1 MGGKEMRNCKEL
13 KHEKNGNVTEKIGKN
28 KGKTKKVSKDESLLS
43 FDLFLEGKEHSAYKF
58 MGAHFITENRKRGV
72 RFTTWAP
79 RASKIY
85 VIGDFNN
92 WELKEEY
99 SMEKINERGIWS
111 LFLPKLEEGIKY
123 KFAVVNECGNNTV
136 YKADPYAFKS
146 ELRPNTASVLTK
158 IKSFRWGDKRW
169 LNKREKEGL
178 DNKPMNIY
186 ELHLGSWK
194 RKDGEFMTYEE
205 ISEILVEY
213 IKEMGYTHVE
223 FMPINEH
230 PLDASWGY
238 QGVGYYSVTS
248 RYGDLNGLKNLINK
262 LHKNNIGVLLDWVP
276 SHFCK
281 DEHGLFM
288 FDGSPTYEYEAWWKA
303 NNEGWGTCNFD
314 LGRPEVKSFLFSN
327 AMYWINEFHVD
338 GLRVDAVSNMLYLD
352 YGREYGE
359 WEPNIYGGNGNLE
372 AISFLKEL
380 NTIIKKEGKGAI
392 TVAEESTSW
401 EGITK
406 PVEEDGL
413 GFDYKWNMGWMND
426 TLSYIE
432 LDPIYRKYHH
442 NKMNFSMMYNY
453 SEKFILPISHD
464 EVVHG
469 KKSLINK
476 MWGDDWKKYAGLRL
490 YASFMMGHP
499 GKKLMFMGCEF
510 GQFVEWREWEEL
522 QWNVIEEFD
531 IHRIRLYASFMMGHP
546 GKKLMFMGCEFGQF
560 VEWREWEEL
569 QWNVIEEFDIHRKTK
584 EYFKALNKF
593 YLENSSLWSLDY
605 EEEGFKWIDADNLEE
620 SVLSFIRIGKKK
632 KEKLIFIC
640 NFTPEVYYDFKVGVP
655 ELGEYVEVFNSDS
668 LEFGGAGNIMGD
680 SILKATEESFKDFDY
695 SISVKVPPLG
705 TLVLKVK

>member
-1 MGGKEMRNCKEL
+1 MRNCKEL

-28 KGKTKKVSKDESLLS
+28 KGKSKKVFKDESLLS

-99 SMEKINERGIWS
+99 SMKKINERGIWS

-205 ISEILVEY
+205 ISEVLVEY
-213 IKEMGYTHVE
+213 VKEMGYTHVE

-230 PLDASWGY
+230 PLDAYWGY

-248 RYGDLNGLKNLINK
+248 RYGDLNGLKALINK

-288 FDGSPTYEYEAWWKA
+288 FDGSPTYEYGAWWKA

-327 AMYWINEFHVD
+327 AMYWINEFHID

-372 AISFLKEL
+372 AIAFLKEL

-531 IHRIRLYASFMMGHP
+531 IH
-546 GKKLMFMGCEFGQF
+546 KKTQ
-560 VEWREWEEL
+560 
-569 QWNVIEEFDIHRKTK
+569 
-584 EYFKALNKF
+584 EYFKALNHF

-605 EEEGFKWIDADNLEE
+605 EEEGFKWIDADNSEE
-620 SVLSFIRIGKKK
+620 SVLSFIRIGKNK

>member
-1 MGGKEMRNCKEL
+1 MRNCKEL

-28 KGKTKKVSKDESLLS
+28 KGKSKKVSKDESLLS

-99 SMEKINERGIWS
+99 SMKKINERGIWS

-136 YKADPYAFKS
+136 DKADPYAFKS
-146 ELRPNTASVLTK
+146 ELRPNTDSVLTK

-248 RYGDLNGLKNLINK
+248 RYGDLNGLKALINK

-327 AMYWINEFHVD
+327 AMYWINEFHID

-372 AISFLKEL
+372 AIAFLKEL

-531 IHRIRLYASFMMGHP
+531 IHR
-546 GKKLMFMGCEFGQF
+546 
-560 VEWREWEEL
+560 
-569 QWNVIEEFDIHRKTK
+569 KTK
-584 EYFKALNKF
+584 EYFKALNHF

-605 EEEGFKWIDADNLEE
+605 EEEGFKWIDADNSEE
-620 SVLSFIRIGKKK
+620 SVLSFIRIGKNK

-705 TLVLKVK
+705 TLILKVK

>member
-1 MGGKEMRNCKEL
+1 MRNYKEL
-13 KHEKNGNVTEKIGKN
+13 KHEKNGNVTEKIGEN
-28 KGKTKKVSKDESLLS
+28 KGKSKKVSKDENLLN
-43 FDLFLEGKEHSAYKF
+43 FDLFLDGKEHLAYKF
-58 MGAHFITENRKRGV
+58 MGAHFVTENRKKGI

-79 RASKIY
+79 RSSKIY

-111 LFLPKLEEGIKY
+111 LFVPKLEEGIKY

-186 ELHLGSWK
+186 EIHLGSWK
-194 RKDGEFMTYEE
+194 RKNGEFMTYEE
-205 ISEILVEY
+205 ISEILPEY

-248 RYGDLNGLKNLINK
+248 RYGDLNGLKTLINK
-262 LHKNNIGVLLDWVP
+262 LHKNSIGVLLDWVP

-327 AMYWINEFHVD
+327 AMYWINEFHID

-359 WEPNIYGGNGNLE
+359 WETNIYGGNGNLE
-372 AISFLKEL
+372 AIAFLKEL

-510 GQFVEWREWEEL
+510 GQFIEWREWEEL
-522 QWNVIEEFD
+522 QWNVIE
-531 IHRIRLYASFMMGHP
+531 
-546 GKKLMFMGCEFGQF
+546 K
-560 VEWREWEEL
+560 
-569 QWNVIEEFDIHRKTK
+569 FDIHRKTQ
-584 EYFKALNKF
+584 EYFRVLNHF
-593 YLENSSLWSLDY
+593 YLENNSLWSLDY
-605 EEEGFKWIDADNLEE
+605 EEEGFRWIDADNSEQ
-620 SVLSFIRIGKKK
+620 SVLSFIRIGKNK

-680 SILKATEESFKDFDY
+680 NILEATEESFKDFDY
-695 SISVKVPPLG
+695 SINVKVPPLG
-705 TLVLKVK
+705 TLVLKLK

>member
-1 MGGKEMRNCKEL
+1 MRNYKEL
-13 KHEKNGNVTEKIGKN
+13 KHEKNGNVTEKIGEN
-28 KGKTKKVSKDESLLS
+28 KGKSKKMSKDESLLS

-72 RFTTWAP
+72 RFTTWSP

-85 VIGDFNN
+85 IIGDFNN

-99 SMEKINERGIWS
+99 SMKKINERGIWS
-111 LFLPKLEEGIKY
+111 LFIPKLEEGIKY
-123 KFAVVNECGNNTV
+123 KFAVENECGNNTV
-136 YKADPYAFKS
+136 YKSDPYSFKS

-205 ISEILVEY
+205 ISEVLVEY

-223 FMPINEH
+223 FMPVNEH

-248 RYGDLNGLKNLINK
+248 RYGDLNGLKTLINK

-288 FDGSPTYEYEAWWKA
+288 FDGSPTYEYEVWWKA

-338 GLRVDAVSNMLYLD
+338 GLRVDTVSNMLYLD

-359 WEPNIYGGNGNLE
+359 WEPNIYGENGNLE
-372 AISFLKEL
+372 AIAFLKEL

-406 PVEEDGL
+406 SVEEGGL

-522 QWNVIEEFD
+522 QW
-531 IHRIRLYASFMMGHP
+531 S
-546 GKKLMFMGCEFGQF
+546 
-560 VEWREWEEL
+560 
-569 QWNVIEEFDIHRKTK
+569 VIEEFDIHRKTK

-605 EEEGFKWIDADNLEE
+605 EEEGFKWMDADNSEE
-620 SVLSFIRIGKKK
+620 SVLSFIRIGKNK

-668 LEFGGAGNIMGD
+668 LEFGGVGNIMGD

>member
-28 KGKTKKVSKDESLLS
+28 KGKSKKVSKDESLLS

-79 RASKIY
+79 RSSKIY

-248 RYGDLNGLKNLINK
+248 RYGDLNGLKALINK

-327 AMYWINEFHVD
+327 AMYWINEFHID

-372 AISFLKEL
+372 AIAFLKEL

-406 PVEEDGL
+406 PVEEGGL

-531 IHRIRLYASFMMGHP
+531 IHR
-546 GKKLMFMGCEFGQF
+546 
-560 VEWREWEEL
+560 
-569 QWNVIEEFDIHRKTK
+569 KTK
-584 EYFKALNKF
+584 EYFKALNHF

-605 EEEGFKWIDADNLEE
+605 EEEGFKWIDADNSEE
-620 SVLSFIRIGKKK
+620 SVLSFIRIGKNK

-655 ELGEYVEVFNSDS
+655 GLGEYVEVFNSDS

>member
-28 KGKTKKVSKDESLLS
+28 KGKSKKVSKDESLLS

-58 MGAHFITENRKRGV
+58 MGANFITENRKRGV

-99 SMEKINERGIWS
+99 SVKKINERGIWS

-123 KFAVVNECGNNTV
+123 KFAVVNEWGNNTV

-205 ISEILVEY
+205 ISEVLVEY

-248 RYGDLNGLKNLINK
+248 RYGDLNGLKTLINK

-372 AISFLKEL
+372 AIAFLKEL

-476 MWGDDWKKYAGLRL
+476 MWGDDWKKYAGLR
-490 YASFMMGHP
+490 
-499 GKKLMFMGCEF
+499 
-510 GQFVEWREWEEL
+510 V
-522 QWNVIEEFD
+522 
-531 IHRIRLYASFMMGHP
+531 YASFMMGHP

-605 EEEGFKWIDADNLEE
+605 EEEGFKWIDADNSEE
-620 SVLSFIRIGKKK
+620 SVLSFIRIGKNK

-655 ELGEYVEVFNSDS
+655 ELGEYVEDFNSDA

>member
-13 KHEKNGNVTEKIGKN
+13 KHEKNGNVTEKVGKN
-28 KGKTKKVSKDESLLS
+28 KGKSKKVSKDESLLS

-58 MGAHFITENRKRGV
+58 MGAHFVTENRKRGV

-99 SMEKINERGIWS
+99 SMEKINERGILS
-111 LFLPKLEEGIKY
+111 LFVPKLEEGIKY

-205 ISEILVEY
+205 ISEVLVEY

-238 QGVGYYSVTS
+238 QGVVYYSVTS
-248 RYGDLNGLKNLINK
+248 RYGDLNGLKTLINK

-327 AMYWINEFHVD
+327 AMYWINEFHID

-372 AISFLKEL
+372 AIAFLKEL

-531 IHRIRLYASFMMGHP
+531 IHR
-546 GKKLMFMGCEFGQF
+546 
-560 VEWREWEEL
+560 
-569 QWNVIEEFDIHRKTK
+569 KTK
-584 EYFKALNKF
+584 EYFKALNHF
-593 YLENSSLWSLDY
+593 YLENNSLWSLDY
-605 EEEGFKWIDADNLEE
+605 EEEGFRWIDADNSEE
-620 SVLSFIRIGKKK
+620 SVLSFIRIGKNK

>member
-1 MGGKEMRNCKEL
+1 MRNCKEL

-28 KGKTKKVSKDESLLS
+28 KGKSKKVSKDENLLN
-43 FDLFLEGKEHSAYKF
+43 FDLFLDGKEHLAYKF
-58 MGAHFITENRKRGV
+58 MGAHFVTENRKKGI

-111 LFLPKLEEGIKY
+111 LFVPKLEEGIKY

-186 ELHLGSWK
+186 EIHLGSWK
-194 RKDGEFMTYEE
+194 RKNGEFMTYEE
-205 ISEILVEY
+205 ISEILPEY

-248 RYGDLNGLKNLINK
+248 RYGDLNGLKTLINK

-327 AMYWINEFHVD
+327 AMYWINEFHID

-372 AISFLKEL
+372 AIAFLKEL

-476 MWGDDWKKYAGLRL
+476 IWGDDWKKYAGLRL

-531 IHRIRLYASFMMGHP
+531 IHR
-546 GKKLMFMGCEFGQF
+546 
-560 VEWREWEEL
+560 
-569 QWNVIEEFDIHRKTK
+569 KTQ
-584 EYFKALNKF
+584 EYFRVLNHF
-593 YLENSSLWSLDY
+593 YLENNSLWSLDY
-605 EEEGFKWIDADNLEE
+605 EEEGFRWIDADNSEQ
-620 SVLSFIRIGKKK
+620 SVLSFIRIGKNK

-655 ELGEYVEVFNSDS
+655 ELGKYIEVFNSDS
-668 LEFGGAGNIMGD
+668 LEFGGAGNIIRDG
-680 SILKATEESFKDFDY
+680 ILKATEESFKDFDY

-705 TLVLKVK
+705 TLVLKLK

>member
-1 MGGKEMRNCKEL
+1 MRNCKKL
-13 KHEKNGNVTEKIGKN
+13 KHEKNGNVTEKMGKN
-28 KGKTKKVSKDESLLS
+28 KGKSKRVSKDESLLS

-58 MGAHFITENRKRGV
+58 MGAHFVTENRKRGV

-79 RASKIY
+79 SSSKIY

-111 LFLPKLEEGIKY
+111 LFLPKLEEGINY

-194 RKDGEFMTYEE
+194 RKNGEFMTYEE
-205 ISEILVEY
+205 ISHIFPEY
-213 IKEMGYTHVE
+213 IKDMGYTHVE

-238 QGVGYYSVTS
+238 QGVGYYAVTS
-248 RYGDLNGLKNLINK
+248 RYGDLNGLKILINK

-288 FDGSPTYEYEAWWKA
+288 FDGSPTYEYGAWWKA

-327 AMYWINEFHVD
+327 AMYWINEFHID

-372 AISFLKEL
+372 AIAFLKEL
-380 NTIIKKEGKGAI
+380 NTIIKNEGKGAI

-406 PVEEDGL
+406 PVKEGGL

-531 IHRIRLYASFMMGHP
+531 IHR
-546 GKKLMFMGCEFGQF
+546 
-560 VEWREWEEL
+560 
-569 QWNVIEEFDIHRKTK
+569 KTK
-584 EYFKALNKF
+584 EYFKALNHF
-593 YLENSSLWSLDY
+593 YLDNSSLWSLDY
-605 EEEGFKWIDADNLEE
+605 EEKGFKWIDADNSEQG
-620 SVLSFIRIGKKK
+620 VFSFMRIGKNK

-655 ELGEYVEVFNSDS
+655 KLGEYVEVFNSDA

-680 SILKATEESFKDFDY
+680 SILKAKEESFKDFDY

>member
-1 MGGKEMRNCKEL
+1 MRNYKEL
-13 KHEKNGNVTEKIGKN
+13 KHEKNGNVTEKIGEN
-28 KGKTKKVSKDESLLS
+28 KGKSKKMSKDESLLS

-72 RFTTWAP
+72 RFTTWSP

-85 VIGDFNN
+85 IIGDFNN

-99 SMEKINERGIWS
+99 SMKKINERGIWS
-111 LFLPKLEEGIKY
+111 LFIPKLEEGIKY
-123 KFAVVNECGNNTV
+123 KFAVENECGNNTV
-136 YKADPYAFKS
+136 YKSDPYAFKS

-205 ISEILVEY
+205 ISEVLVEY
-213 IKEMGYTHVE
+213 VKEMGYTHVE
-223 FMPINEH
+223 FMPVNEH

-248 RYGDLNGLKNLINK
+248 RYGDLNGLKTLINK

-359 WEPNIYGGNGNLE
+359 WEPNIYGENGNLE
-372 AISFLKEL
+372 AIAFLKEL

-406 PVEEDGL
+406 SVEEGGL

-522 QWNVIEEFD
+522 QW
-531 IHRIRLYASFMMGHP
+531 S
-546 GKKLMFMGCEFGQF
+546 
-560 VEWREWEEL
+560 
-569 QWNVIEEFDIHRKTK
+569 VIEEFDIHRKTK

-605 EEEGFKWIDADNLEE
+605 EEEGFKWMDADNSEE
-620 SVLSFIRIGKKK
+620 SVLSFIRIGKNK

-668 LEFGGAGNIMGD
+668 LEFGGVGNIMGD

>member
-13 KHEKNGNVTEKIGKN
+13 KHEKNGNVTEKVGKN
-28 KGKTKKVSKDESLLS
+28 KGKSKKVSKDESLLS

-99 SMEKINERGIWS
+99 SMKKINERGIWS

-205 ISEILVEY
+205 ISEVLVEY

-248 RYGDLNGLKNLINK
+248 RYGDLNGLKALINK

-327 AMYWINEFHVD
+327 AMYWINEFHID

-372 AISFLKEL
+372 AIAFLKEL

-531 IHRIRLYASFMMGHP
+531 IHR
-546 GKKLMFMGCEFGQF
+546 
-560 VEWREWEEL
+560 
-569 QWNVIEEFDIHRKTK
+569 KTK
-584 EYFKALNKF
+584 EYFKALNHF
-593 YLENSSLWSLDY
+593 YLENSYLWSLDY
-605 EEEGFKWIDADNLEE
+605 EEEGFKWIDADNSEE
-620 SVLSFIRIGKKK
+620 SVLSFIRIGKNK

-655 ELGEYVEVFNSDS
+655 GLGEYVEVFNSDS

>member
-13 KHEKNGNVTEKIGKN
+13 KHEKNGNVTEKVGKN
-28 KGKTKKVSKDESLLS
+28 KGKSKKVSKDESLLS

-99 SMEKINERGIWS
+99 SMKKINERGIWS

-205 ISEILVEY
+205 ISEVLVEY

-248 RYGDLNGLKNLINK
+248 RYGDLNGLKALINK

-372 AISFLKEL
+372 AIAFLKEL

-531 IHRIRLYASFMMGHP
+531 IHR
-546 GKKLMFMGCEFGQF
+546 
-560 VEWREWEEL
+560 
-569 QWNVIEEFDIHRKTK
+569 KTK

-605 EEEGFKWIDADNLEE
+605 EEEGFKWIDADNSEE
-620 SVLSFIRIGKKK
+620 SVLSFIRIGKNK

-655 ELGEYVEVFNSDS
+655 ELGEYVEAFNSDA

>member
-1 MGGKEMRNCKEL
+1 MRNCKEL

-28 KGKTKKVSKDESLLS
+28 KGKSKKVSKDENLLN
-43 FDLFLEGKEHSAYKF
+43 FDLFLDGKEHLAYKF
-58 MGAHFITENRKRGV
+58 MGAHFVTENRKKGI

-92 WELKEEY
+92 WELKEEA

-111 LFLPKLEEGIKY
+111 LFIPKLEEGIKY

-169 LNKREKEGL
+169 LNKREKDGL

-205 ISEILVEY
+205 ISEILPEY

-248 RYGDLNGLKNLINK
+248 RYGDLNGLKTLINK

-327 AMYWINEFHVD
+327 AMYWINEFHID

-372 AISFLKEL
+372 AIAFLKEL

-531 IHRIRLYASFMMGHP
+531 IHR
-546 GKKLMFMGCEFGQF
+546 
-560 VEWREWEEL
+560 
-569 QWNVIEEFDIHRKTK
+569 KTQ
-584 EYFKALNKF
+584 EYFRVLNHF
-593 YLENSSLWSLDY
+593 YLENNSLWSLDY
-605 EEEGFKWIDADNLEE
+605 EEGFRWIDADNSEQ
-620 SVLSFIRIGKKK
+620 SVLSFIRIGKNK

-655 ELGEYVEVFNSDS
+655 EIGEYVEVFNSDS

-680 SILKATEESFKDFDY
+680 NILEATEESFKDFDY
-695 SISVKVPPLG
+695 SINVKVPPLG
-705 TLVLKVK
+705 TLVLKLK

>member
-1 MGGKEMRNCKEL
+1 MRNCKEL

-28 KGKTKKVSKDESLLS
+28 KGKSKKVSKDESLLS

-99 SMEKINERGIWS
+99 SMKKINERGRGIWS

-205 ISEILVEY
+205 ISEVLVEY

-248 RYGDLNGLKNLINK
+248 RYGDLNGLKALINK

-327 AMYWINEFHVD
+327 AMYWINEFHID

-372 AISFLKEL
+372 AIAFLKEL

-531 IHRIRLYASFMMGHP
+531 IHR
-546 GKKLMFMGCEFGQF
+546 
-560 VEWREWEEL
+560 
-569 QWNVIEEFDIHRKTK
+569 KTK
-584 EYFKALNKF
+584 EYFKALNHF

-605 EEEGFKWIDADNLEE
+605 EEEGFKWIDADNSEE
-620 SVLSFIRIGKKK
+620 SVLSFIRIGKNK

>member
-1 MGGKEMRNCKEL
+1 MRNCKEL

-28 KGKTKKVSKDESLLS
+28 KGKSKKVSKDESLLS

-99 SMEKINERGIWS
+99 SMKKINERGIWS

-205 ISEILVEY
+205 ISEVLVEY
-213 IKEMGYTHVE
+213 VKEMGYTHVE

-248 RYGDLNGLKNLINK
+248 RYGDLNGLKTLINK

-288 FDGSPTYEYEAWWKA
+288 FDGSPTYEYGAWWKA

-327 AMYWINEFHVD
+327 AMYWINEFHID

-372 AISFLKEL
+372 AIAFLKEL

-531 IHRIRLYASFMMGHP
+531 IHR
-546 GKKLMFMGCEFGQF
+546 
-560 VEWREWEEL
+560 
-569 QWNVIEEFDIHRKTK
+569 KTK
-584 EYFKALNKF
+584 EYFKALNHF

-605 EEEGFKWIDADNLEE
+605 EEEGFKWIDADNSEE
-620 SVLSFIRIGKKK
+620 SVLSFIRIGKNK

>member
-1 MGGKEMRNCKEL
+1 MRNCKEL

-28 KGKTKKVSKDESLLS
+28 KGKSKKVSKDESLLS

-58 MGAHFITENRKRGV
+58 MGAHFVTENRKRGV

-79 RASKIY
+79 RSSKIY

-205 ISEILVEY
+205 ISEVLVEY
-213 IKEMGYTHVE
+213 VKEMGYTHVE

-248 RYGDLNGLKNLINK
+248 RYGDLNGLKALINK

-327 AMYWINEFHVD
+327 AMYWINEFHID

-372 AISFLKEL
+372 AIAFLKEL

-531 IHRIRLYASFMMGHP
+531 IHR
-546 GKKLMFMGCEFGQF
+546 
-560 VEWREWEEL
+560 
-569 QWNVIEEFDIHRKTK
+569 KTK

-605 EEEGFKWIDADNLEE
+605 EEEGFKWIDADNSEE
-620 SVLSFIRIGKKK
+620 SVLSFIRIGKNK

>member
-1 MGGKEMRNCKEL
+1 MRNCKEL

-28 KGKTKKVSKDESLLS
+28 KGKSKKVFKDESLLS

-111 LFLPKLEEGIKY
+111 IFVPKLEEGIKY
-123 KFAVVNECGNNTV
+123 KFAVANECGNNTV

-205 ISEILVEY
+205 ISEVLVEY

-248 RYGDLNGLKNLINK
+248 RYGDLNGLKTLINK

-372 AISFLKEL
+372 AIAFLKEL

-531 IHRIRLYASFMMGHP
+531 IHR
-546 GKKLMFMGCEFGQF
+546 
-560 VEWREWEEL
+560 
-569 QWNVIEEFDIHRKTK
+569 KTK

-605 EEEGFKWIDADNLEE
+605 EEEGFKWIDADNSEE
-620 SVLSFIRIGKKK
+620 SVLSFIRIGKNK

-655 ELGEYVEVFNSDS
+655 ELGEYVEAFNSDA

>member
-1 MGGKEMRNCKEL
+1 MRKM
-13 KHEKNGNVTEKIGKN
+13 VTLPKKIGKN
-28 KGKTKKVSKDESLLS
+28 KGKSKKVSKDESLLS

-58 MGAHFITENRKRGV
+58 MGAHFVTENRKRGV

-79 RASKIY
+79 RSSKIY

-99 SMEKINERGIWS
+99 SMKKINERGIWS

-205 ISEILVEY
+205 ISEVLVEY

-248 RYGDLNGLKNLINK
+248 RYGDLNGLKTLINK

-372 AISFLKEL
+372 AIAFLKEL

-531 IHRIRLYASFMMGHP
+531 IHR
-546 GKKLMFMGCEFGQF
+546 
-560 VEWREWEEL
+560 
-569 QWNVIEEFDIHRKTK
+569 KTK
-584 EYFKALNKF
+584 EYFKALNHF

-605 EEEGFKWIDADNLEE
+605 EEEGFKWIDADNSEE
-620 SVLSFIRIGKKK
+620 SVLSFIRIGKNK

-655 ELGEYVEVFNSDS
+655 GLGEYVEVFNSDS

>member
-13 KHEKNGNVTEKIGKN
+13 KHEKNGNVTEKVGKN
-28 KGKTKKVSKDESLLS
+28 KGKSKKVYKDESLLS

-99 SMEKINERGIWS
+99 SMKKINERGIWS

-205 ISEILVEY
+205 ISEVLVEY

-248 RYGDLNGLKNLINK
+248 RYGDLNGLKALINK

-327 AMYWINEFHVD
+327 AMYWINEFHID

-372 AISFLKEL
+372 AIAFLKEL

-531 IHRIRLYASFMMGHP
+531 IHR
-546 GKKLMFMGCEFGQF
+546 
-560 VEWREWEEL
+560 
-569 QWNVIEEFDIHRKTK
+569 KTK
-584 EYFKALNKF
+584 EYFKALNHF

-605 EEEGFKWIDADNLEE
+605 EEEGFKWIDADNSEE
-620 SVLSFIRIGKKK
+620 SVLSFIRIGKNK

-655 ELGEYVEVFNSDS
+655 GLGEYVEVFNSDS

>member
-1 MGGKEMRNCKEL
+1 MRNCKKL

-28 KGKTKKVSKDESLLS
+28 KGKSKKVSKDESLLS

-111 LFLPKLEEGIKY
+111 IFVPKLEEGIKY
-123 KFAVVNECGNNTV
+123 KFAVANECGNNTV

-205 ISEILVEY
+205 ISEVLVEY

-248 RYGDLNGLKNLINK
+248 RYGDLNGLKALINK

-372 AISFLKEL
+372 AIAFLKEL

-531 IHRIRLYASFMMGHP
+531 IH
-546 GKKLMFMGCEFGQF
+546 KKTQ
-560 VEWREWEEL
+560 
-569 QWNVIEEFDIHRKTK
+569 
-584 EYFKALNKF
+584 EYFKALNHF

-605 EEEGFKWIDADNLEE
+605 EEEGFKWIDADNSEE
-620 SVLSFIRIGKKK
+620 SVLSFIRIGKNK

>member
-28 KGKTKKVSKDESLLS
+28 KGKSKKVSKDESLLS

-58 MGAHFITENRKRGV
+58 MGAHFVTENRKRGV

-79 RASKIY
+79 RSSKIY

-205 ISEILVEY
+205 ISELLVEY

-248 RYGDLNGLKNLINK
+248 RYGDLNGLKALINK

-327 AMYWINEFHVD
+327 AMYWINEFHID

-372 AISFLKEL
+372 AIAFLKEL

-531 IHRIRLYASFMMGHP
+531 IHR
-546 GKKLMFMGCEFGQF
+546 
-560 VEWREWEEL
+560 
-569 QWNVIEEFDIHRKTK
+569 KTK
-584 EYFKALNKF
+584 EYFKALNHF

-605 EEEGFKWIDADNLEE
+605 EEEGFKWIDADNSEE
-620 SVLSFIRIGKKK
+620 SVLSFIRIGKNK

-680 SILKATEESFKDFDY
+680 SILKAKEKSFKDFDY

>member
-1 MGGKEMRNCKEL
+1 MRNCKEL
-13 KHEKNGNVTEKIGKN
+13 KHEKNGNVTEKIGEN
-28 KGKTKKVSKDESLLS
+28 KGKSKKVSKDENLLN
-43 FDLFLEGKEHSAYKF
+43 FDLFLDGKEHLAYKF
-58 MGAHFITENRKRGV
+58 MGAHFVTENRKKGI

-79 RASKIY
+79 RSSKIY

-111 LFLPKLEEGIKY
+111 LFVPKLEDGIKY

-186 ELHLGSWK
+186 EIHLGSWK
-194 RKDGEFMTYEE
+194 RKNGEFMTYEE
-205 ISEILVEY
+205 ISEILPEY

-248 RYGDLNGLKNLINK
+248 RYGDLNGLKTLINK

-327 AMYWINEFHVD
+327 AMYWINEFHID

-359 WEPNIYGGNGNLE
+359 WETNIYGGNGNLE
-372 AISFLKEL
+372 AIAFLKEL

-531 IHRIRLYASFMMGHP
+531 IHR
-546 GKKLMFMGCEFGQF
+546 
-560 VEWREWEEL
+560 
-569 QWNVIEEFDIHRKTK
+569 KTQ
-584 EYFKALNKF
+584 EYFRVLNHF
-593 YLENSSLWSLDY
+593 YLENNSLWSLDY
-605 EEEGFKWIDADNLEE
+605 EEEGFRWIDADNSEQ
-620 SVLSFIRIGKKK
+620 SVLSFIRIGKNK

-680 SILKATEESFKDFDY
+680 NILEATEESFKDFDY
-695 SISVKVPPLG
+695 SINVKVPPLG
-705 TLVLKVK
+705 TLVLKLK

>member
-1 MGGKEMRNCKEL
+1 MRNCKEL
-13 KHEKNGNVTEKIGKN
+13 KHEKNGNVTEKMGKN
-28 KGKTKKVSKDESLLS
+28 KGKSKKVSKDESLLS

-58 MGAHFITENRKRGV
+58 MGAHFVTENRKRGV

-205 ISEILVEY
+205 ISELLVEY

-230 PLDASWGY
+230 PLDDSWGY

-248 RYGDLNGLKNLINK
+248 RYGDLNGLKALINK

-327 AMYWINEFHVD
+327 AMYWINEFHID

-372 AISFLKEL
+372 AIAFLKEL

-531 IHRIRLYASFMMGHP
+531 IHR
-546 GKKLMFMGCEFGQF
+546 
-560 VEWREWEEL
+560 
-569 QWNVIEEFDIHRKTK
+569 KTK
-584 EYFKALNKF
+584 EYFKALNHF

-605 EEEGFKWIDADNLEE
+605 EEEGFKWIDADNSEE
-620 SVLSFIRIGKKK
+620 SVLSFIRIGKNK

-655 ELGEYVEVFNSDS
+655 GLGEYVEVFNSDS

>member
-1 MGGKEMRNCKEL
+1 MRNCKEL
-13 KHEKNGNVTEKIGKN
+13 KHEKNGNVTEKIGEN
-28 KGKTKKVSKDESLLS
+28 KGKSKKVSKDENLLN
-43 FDLFLEGKEHSAYKF
+43 FDLFLDGKEHLAYKF
-58 MGAHFITENRKRGV
+58 MGAHFVTENRKKGI

-79 RASKIY
+79 RSSKIY

-111 LFLPKLEEGIKY
+111 LFVPKLEEGIKY

-186 ELHLGSWK
+186 EIHLGSWK
-194 RKDGEFMTYEE
+194 RKNGEFMTYEE
-205 ISEILVEY
+205 ISEVLVEY
-213 IKEMGYTHVE
+213 VKEMGYTHVE

-248 RYGDLNGLKNLINK
+248 RYGDLNGLKALINK

-372 AISFLKEL
+372 AIAFLKEL

-406 PVEEDGL
+406 PVEEGGL

-531 IHRIRLYASFMMGHP
+531 IHR
-546 GKKLMFMGCEFGQF
+546 
-560 VEWREWEEL
+560 
-569 QWNVIEEFDIHRKTK
+569 KTK
-584 EYFKALNKF
+584 AYFKALNHF

-605 EEEGFKWIDADNLEE
+605 EEEGFRWIDADNSEE
-620 SVLSFIRIGKKK
+620 SVLSFIRIGKNK

>member
-1 MGGKEMRNCKEL
+1 MRNCKKL

-28 KGKTKKVSKDESLLS
+28 KGKSKKVFKDESLLS

-111 LFLPKLEEGIKY
+111 IFVPKLEEGIKY
-123 KFAVVNECGNNTV
+123 KFAVANECGNNTV

-205 ISEILVEY
+205 ISEVLVEY

-248 RYGDLNGLKNLINK
+248 RYGDLNGLKTLINK

-372 AISFLKEL
+372 AIAFLKEL

-531 IHRIRLYASFMMGHP
+531 IHR
-546 GKKLMFMGCEFGQF
+546 
-560 VEWREWEEL
+560 
-569 QWNVIEEFDIHRKTK
+569 KTK
-584 EYFKALNKF
+584 EYFKALNHF

-605 EEEGFKWIDADNLEE
+605 EEEGFKWIDADNSEE
-620 SVLSFIRIGKKK
+620 SVLSFIRIGKNK

>member
-1 MGGKEMRNCKEL
+1 
-13 KHEKNGNVTEKIGKN
+13 
-28 KGKTKKVSKDESLLS
+28 
-43 FDLFLEGKEHSAYKF
+43 
-58 MGAHFITENRKRGV
+58 
-72 RFTTWAP
+72 
-79 RASKIY
+79 
-85 VIGDFNN
+85 
-92 WELKEEY
+92 
-99 SMEKINERGIWS
+99 
-111 LFLPKLEEGIKY
+111 
-123 KFAVVNECGNNTV
+123 
-136 YKADPYAFKS
+136 
-146 ELRPNTASVLTK
+146 
-158 IKSFRWGDKRW
+158 
-169 LNKREKEGL
+169 
-178 DNKPMNIY
+178 
-186 ELHLGSWK
+186 
-194 RKDGEFMTYEE
+194 
-205 ISEILVEY
+205 
-213 IKEMGYTHVE
+213 
-223 FMPINEH
+223 
-230 PLDASWGY
+230 
-238 QGVGYYSVTS
+238 
-248 RYGDLNGLKNLINK
+248 
-262 LHKNNIGVLLDWVP
+262 
-276 SHFCK
+276 
-281 DEHGLFM
+281 M
-288 FDGSPTYEYEAWWKA
+288 FDGTPTYEYEEKWKA
-303 NNEGWGTCNFD
+303 DNKGWGTFNFD
-314 LGRPEVKSFLFSN
+314 LGKPEVKSFLISN
-327 AMYWINEFHVD
+327 AFYFINEFHID

-372 AISFLKEL
+372 AIAFLKEL

-522 QWNVIEEFD
+522 QW
-531 IHRIRLYASFMMGHP
+531 S
-546 GKKLMFMGCEFGQF
+546 
-560 VEWREWEEL
+560 
-569 QWNVIEEFDIHRKTK
+569 VIEEFDIHRKTK

-605 EEEGFKWIDADNLEE
+605 EEEGFKWMDADNSEE
-620 SVLSFIRIGKKK
+620 SVLSFIRIGKNK

-655 ELGEYVEVFNSDS
+655 GLGEYVEVFNSDS

>member
-1 MGGKEMRNCKEL
+1 MRNCKEL
-13 KHEKNGNVTEKIGKN
+13 KHEKNGNVTEKIGEN
-28 KGKTKKVSKDESLLS
+28 KGKSKKVSKDENLLN
-43 FDLFLEGKEHSAYKF
+43 FDLFLDGKEHLAYKF
-58 MGAHFITENRKRGV
+58 MGAHFVTENRKKGI

-79 RASKIY
+79 RSSKIY

-111 LFLPKLEEGIKY
+111 LFVPKLEEGIKY

-186 ELHLGSWK
+186 EIHLGSWK
-194 RKDGEFMTYEE
+194 RKNGEFMTYEE
-205 ISEILVEY
+205 ISEILPEY

-248 RYGDLNGLKNLINK
+248 RYGDLNGLKTLINK

-327 AMYWINEFHVD
+327 AMYWINEFHID

-372 AISFLKEL
+372 AIAFLKEL

-406 PVEEDGL
+406 PVEDDGL

-531 IHRIRLYASFMMGHP
+531 IHR
-546 GKKLMFMGCEFGQF
+546 
-560 VEWREWEEL
+560 
-569 QWNVIEEFDIHRKTK
+569 KTQ
-584 EYFKALNKF
+584 EYFRVLNHF
-593 YLENSSLWSLDY
+593 YLENNSLWSLDY
-605 EEEGFKWIDADNLEE
+605 EEEGFRWIDADNSEQ
-620 SVLSFIRIGKKK
+620 SVLSFIRIGKNK

-640 NFTPEVYYDFKVGVP
+640 NFTPEVYYDFKVAVP
-655 ELGEYVEVFNSDS
+655 ELGEYIEVFNSDS
-668 LEFGGAGNIMGD
+668 LEFGGAGNIIGD

-705 TLVLKVK
+705 TLVLKLK

>member
-13 KHEKNGNVTEKIGKN
+13 KHEKNGNVTEKVGKN
-28 KGKTKKVSKDESLLS
+28 KGKSKKVSKDESLLS

-99 SMEKINERGIWS
+99 SMKKINERGIWS

-205 ISEILVEY
+205 ISEVLVEY

-248 RYGDLNGLKNLINK
+248 RYGDLNGLKALINK

-327 AMYWINEFHVD
+327 AMYWINEFHID

-372 AISFLKEL
+372 AIAFLKEL

-531 IHRIRLYASFMMGHP
+531 IHR
-546 GKKLMFMGCEFGQF
+546 
-560 VEWREWEEL
+560 
-569 QWNVIEEFDIHRKTK
+569 KTK
-584 EYFKALNKF
+584 EYFKALNHF

-605 EEEGFKWIDADNLEE
+605 EEEGFKWIDADNSEE
-620 SVLSFIRIGKKK
+620 SVLSFIRIGKNK

-655 ELGEYVEVFNSDS
+655 GLGEYVEVFNSDS

-705 TLVLKVK
+705 TLVSKVK

>member
-13 KHEKNGNVTEKIGKN
+13 KHEKNGNVTEKVGKN
-28 KGKTKKVSKDESLLS
+28 KGKSKKVSKDESLLS

-99 SMEKINERGIWS
+99 SMKKINERGIWS

-205 ISEILVEY
+205 ISEVLVEY

-248 RYGDLNGLKNLINK
+248 RYGDLNGLKALINK

-327 AMYWINEFHVD
+327 AMYWINEFHID

-372 AISFLKEL
+372 AIAFLKEL

-531 IHRIRLYASFMMGHP
+531 IH
-546 GKKLMFMGCEFGQF
+546 KKTQ
-560 VEWREWEEL
+560 
-569 QWNVIEEFDIHRKTK
+569 
-584 EYFKALNKF
+584 EYFKALNHF

-605 EEEGFKWIDADNLEE
+605 EEEGFKWIDADNSEE
-620 SVLSFIRIGKKK
+620 SVLSFIRIGKNK

-655 ELGEYVEVFNSDS
+655 GLGEYVEVFNSDS

>member
-1 MGGKEMRNCKEL
+1 MRNYKEL
-13 KHEKNGNVTEKIGKN
+13 KYEKNGNVTEKIGEN
-28 KGKTKKVSKDESLLS
+28 KGKSKKVSKDESLLS

-72 RFTTWAP
+72 RFTTWSP

-85 VIGDFNN
+85 IIGDFNN

-99 SMEKINERGIWS
+99 SMKKINERGIWS
-111 LFLPKLEEGIKY
+111 LFIPKLEEGIKY
-123 KFAVVNECGNNTV
+123 KFAVANECGNNTV

-169 LNKREKEGL
+169 LNKREKEDL

-205 ISEILVEY
+205 ISEVLVEY

-223 FMPINEH
+223 FMPVNEH

-248 RYGDLNGLKNLINK
+248 RYGDLNGLKTLINK

-314 LGRPEVKSFLFSN
+314 LGKPEVKSFLFSN

-352 YGREYGE
+352 YGRDYGE
-359 WEPNIYGGNGNLE
+359 WESNIYGGNGNLE
-372 AISFLKEL
+372 AIAFLKEL

-406 PVEEDGL
+406 SVEEGGL

-510 GQFVEWREWEEL
+510 GQF
-522 QWNVIEEFD
+522 I
-531 IHRIRLYASFMMGHP
+531 
-546 GKKLMFMGCEFGQF
+546 
-560 VEWREWEEL
+560 EWREWEEL

-605 EEEGFKWIDADNLEE
+605 EEEGFKWIDADNSEE
-620 SVLSFIRIGKKK
+620 SVLSFIRIGKNK

>member
-1 MGGKEMRNCKEL
+1 M
-13 KHEKNGNVTEKIGKN
+13 
-28 KGKTKKVSKDESLLS
+28 SKDESLLS

-72 RFTTWAP
+72 RFTTWSP

-85 VIGDFNN
+85 IIGDFNN

-99 SMEKINERGIWS
+99 SMKKINERGIWS
-111 LFLPKLEEGIKY
+111 LFIPKLEEGIKY
-123 KFAVVNECGNNTV
+123 KFAVANECGNNTV

-205 ISEILVEY
+205 ISEVLVEY

-248 RYGDLNGLKNLINK
+248 RYGDLNGLKALINK

-327 AMYWINEFHVD
+327 AMYWINEFHID

-372 AISFLKEL
+372 AIAFLKEL

-531 IHRIRLYASFMMGHP
+531 IHR
-546 GKKLMFMGCEFGQF
+546 
-560 VEWREWEEL
+560 
-569 QWNVIEEFDIHRKTK
+569 KTK
-584 EYFKALNKF
+584 EYFKALNHF

-605 EEEGFKWIDADNLEE
+605 EEEGFKWIDADNSEE
-620 SVLSFIRIGKKK
+620 SVLSFIRIGKNK

>member
-1 MGGKEMRNCKEL
+1 MRNCKEL

-28 KGKTKKVSKDESLLS
+28 KGKSKKVSKDESLLS

-58 MGAHFITENRKRGV
+58 MGAHFITKNRKRGV

-205 ISEILVEY
+205 ISEVLVEY
-213 IKEMGYTHVE
+213 VKEMGYTHVE

-248 RYGDLNGLKNLINK
+248 RYGDLNGLKALINK

-288 FDGSPTYEYEAWWKA
+288 FDGSPTYEYGAWWKA

-327 AMYWINEFHVD
+327 AMYWINEFHID

-372 AISFLKEL
+372 AIAFLKEL

-531 IHRIRLYASFMMGHP
+531 IH
-546 GKKLMFMGCEFGQF
+546 KKTQ
-560 VEWREWEEL
+560 
-569 QWNVIEEFDIHRKTK
+569 
-584 EYFKALNKF
+584 EYFKALNHF

-605 EEEGFKWIDADNLEE
+605 EEEGFKWIDADNSEE
-620 SVLSFIRIGKKK
+620 SVLSFIRIGKNK

>member
-1 MGGKEMRNCKEL
+1 MRNCKKL
-13 KHEKNGNVTEKIGKN
+13 KHEKNGNVTEKMGKN
-28 KGKTKKVSKDESLLS
+28 KGKSKRVSKDENLLS

-58 MGAHFITENRKRGV
+58 MGAHFVTENRKRGV

-79 RASKIY
+79 SSSKIY

-111 LFLPKLEEGIKY
+111 LFLPKLEEGINY

-194 RKDGEFMTYEE
+194 RKNGEFITYEE
-205 ISEILVEY
+205 ISHILPEY

-248 RYGDLNGLKNLINK
+248 RYGDLNGLKILINK

-288 FDGSPTYEYEAWWKA
+288 FDGSPTYEYGAWWKA

-327 AMYWINEFHVD
+327 AMYWINEFHID

-372 AISFLKEL
+372 AIAFLKEL
-380 NTIIKKEGKGAI
+380 NTIIKNEGKGAI

-406 PVEEDGL
+406 PVKEGGL

-531 IHRIRLYASFMMGHP
+531 IHR
-546 GKKLMFMGCEFGQF
+546 
-560 VEWREWEEL
+560 
-569 QWNVIEEFDIHRKTK
+569 KTK
-584 EYFKALNKF
+584 EYFKALNHF
-593 YLENSSLWSLDY
+593 YLDNSSLWSLDY
-605 EEEGFKWIDADNLEE
+605 EEKGFKWIDADNSEQG
-620 SVLSFIRIGKKK
+620 VFSFMRIGKNK

-655 ELGEYVEVFNSDS
+655 KLGEYVEVFNSDA

-680 SILKATEESFKDFDY
+680 SILKAKEESFKDFDY

>member
-1 MGGKEMRNCKEL
+1 MRNCKEL

-28 KGKTKKVSKDESLLS
+28 KGKSKKVSKDESLLS

-248 RYGDLNGLKNLINK
+248 RYGDLNGLKALINK

-372 AISFLKEL
+372 AIAFLKEL

-531 IHRIRLYASFMMGHP
+531 IH
-546 GKKLMFMGCEFGQF
+546 KKTQ
-560 VEWREWEEL
+560 
-569 QWNVIEEFDIHRKTK
+569 
-584 EYFKALNKF
+584 EYFKALNHF

-605 EEEGFKWIDADNLEE
+605 EEEGFKWIDADNSEE
-620 SVLSFIRIGKKK
+620 SVLSFIRIGKNK

-655 ELGEYVEVFNSDS
+655 GLGEYVEVFNSDS

>member
-28 KGKTKKVSKDESLLS
+28 KGKSKKVSKDESLLS

-58 MGAHFITENRKRGV
+58 MGAHFVTENRKRGV

-79 RASKIY
+79 SSSKIY

-205 ISEILVEY
+205 ISEVLVEY
-213 IKEMGYTHVE
+213 VKEMGYTHVE

-248 RYGDLNGLKNLINK
+248 RYGDLNGLKALINK

-327 AMYWINEFHVD
+327 AMYWKNEFHID

-372 AISFLKEL
+372 AIAFLKEL
-380 NTIIKKEGKGAI
+380 NTIVKNEGKGAI

-406 PVEEDGL
+406 PVKEGGL

-531 IHRIRLYASFMMGHP
+531 IHR
-546 GKKLMFMGCEFGQF
+546 
-560 VEWREWEEL
+560 
-569 QWNVIEEFDIHRKTK
+569 KTK
-584 EYFKALNKF
+584 EYFKALNHF
-593 YLENSSLWSLDY
+593 YLDNSSLWSLDY
-605 EEEGFKWIDADNLEE
+605 EEKGFKWIDADNSEQG
-620 SVLSFIRIGKKK
+620 VFSFMRIGKNK

-655 ELGEYVEVFNSDS
+655 GLGEYVEVFNSDS

>member
-1 MGGKEMRNCKEL
+1 MK
-13 KHEKNGNVTEKIGKN
+13 
-28 KGKTKKVSKDESLLS
+28 
-43 FDLFLEGKEHSAYKF
+43 
-58 MGAHFITENRKRGV
+58 
-72 RFTTWAP
+72 
-79 RASKIY
+79 
-85 VIGDFNN
+85 
-92 WELKEEY
+92 
-99 SMEKINERGIWS
+99 KINERGIWS
-111 LFLPKLEEGIKY
+111 LFIPKLEEGIKY
-123 KFAVVNECGNNTV
+123 KFAVENECGNNTV
-136 YKADPYAFKS
+136 YKSDPYSFKS

-205 ISEILVEY
+205 ISEVLVEY

-223 FMPINEH
+223 FMPVNEH

-248 RYGDLNGLKNLINK
+248 RCGDLNGLKTLINK

-359 WEPNIYGGNGNLE
+359 WEPNIYGENGNLE
-372 AISFLKEL
+372 AIAFLKEL

-406 PVEEDGL
+406 SVEEGGL

-522 QWNVIEEFD
+522 QW
-531 IHRIRLYASFMMGHP
+531 S
-546 GKKLMFMGCEFGQF
+546 
-560 VEWREWEEL
+560 
-569 QWNVIEEFDIHRKTK
+569 VIEEFDIHRKTK

-605 EEEGFKWIDADNLEE
+605 EEEGFKWMDADNSEE
-620 SVLSFIRIGKKK
+620 SVLSFIRIGKNK

-668 LEFGGAGNIMGD
+668 LEFGGVGNIMGD

>member
-1 MGGKEMRNCKEL
+1 MEGKEMRNCKKL
-13 KHEKNGNVTEKIGKN
+13 KHEKNGNVTEKMGKN
-28 KGKTKKVSKDESLLS
+28 KGKSKRVSKDESLLS

-58 MGAHFITENRKRGV
+58 MGAHFVTENRKRGV

-79 RASKIY
+79 SSSKIY

-111 LFLPKLEEGIKY
+111 LFLPKLEEGINY

-194 RKDGEFMTYEE
+194 RKNGEFMTYEE
-205 ISEILVEY
+205 ISHILPEY

-248 RYGDLNGLKNLINK
+248 RYGDLNGLKILINK

-372 AISFLKEL
+372 AIAFLKEL
-380 NTIIKKEGKGAI
+380 NTIIKNEGKGAI

-406 PVEEDGL
+406 PVKEGGL

-531 IHRIRLYASFMMGHP
+531 IHR
-546 GKKLMFMGCEFGQF
+546 
-560 VEWREWEEL
+560 
-569 QWNVIEEFDIHRKTK
+569 KTK
-584 EYFKALNKF
+584 EYFKALNHF
-593 YLENSSLWSLDY
+593 YLDNSSLWSLDY
-605 EEEGFKWIDADNLEE
+605 EEKGFKWIDADNSEQG
-620 SVLSFIRIGKKK
+620 VFSFMRIGKNK

-655 ELGEYVEVFNSDS
+655 KLGEYVEVFNSDA

-680 SILKATEESFKDFDY
+680 SILKAKEESFKDFDY

>member
-1 MGGKEMRNCKEL
+1 MRNCKKL
-13 KHEKNGNVTEKIGKN
+13 KHEKNGNVTEKMGKN
-28 KGKTKKVSKDESLLS
+28 KGKSKRVSKDKSLLS
-43 FDLFLEGKEHSAYKF
+43 FDLFLEGKEYSAYKF
-58 MGAHFITENRKRGV
+58 MGAHFVTENRKRGV

-79 RASKIY
+79 RSSKIY

-99 SMEKINERGIWS
+99 SMEKINEGGIWS
-111 LFLPKLEEGIKY
+111 LFVPKLEEGINY
-123 KFAVVNECGNNTV
+123 KFAVVNECGNNIV

-194 RKDGEFMTYEE
+194 RKNGEFMTYEE
-205 ISEILVEY
+205 ISYILPEY
-213 IKEMGYTHVE
+213 IKDMGYTHVE

-248 RYGDLNGLKNLINK
+248 RYGDLNGLKILINK

-288 FDGSPTYEYEAWWKA
+288 FDGSPTYEYGAWWKA

-327 AMYWINEFHVD
+327 AMYWINEFHID

-372 AISFLKEL
+372 AIAFLKEL
-380 NTIIKKEGKGAI
+380 NTIIKNEGKGAI

-406 PVEEDGL
+406 PVKEGGL

-531 IHRIRLYASFMMGHP
+531 IHR
-546 GKKLMFMGCEFGQF
+546 
-560 VEWREWEEL
+560 
-569 QWNVIEEFDIHRKTK
+569 KTK
-584 EYFKALNKF
+584 EYFKALNHF
-593 YLENSSLWSLDY
+593 YLDNSSLWSLDY
-605 EEEGFKWIDADNLEE
+605 EEKGFKWIDADNSEQG
-620 SVLSFIRIGKKK
+620 VFSFMRIGKNK

-655 ELGEYVEVFNSDS
+655 KLGEYVEVFNSDA

-680 SILKATEESFKDFDY
+680 SILKAKEESFKDFNY

>member
-1 MGGKEMRNCKEL
+1 MRNCKEL

-28 KGKTKKVSKDESLLS
+28 KGKSKKVSKDESLLS

-58 MGAHFITENRKRGV
+58 MGAHFVTENRKRGV

-79 RASKIY
+79 KASKIY

-111 LFLPKLEEGIKY
+111 LFIPKLEEGIKY

-248 RYGDLNGLKNLINK
+248 RYGDLNGLKTLINK

-327 AMYWINEFHVD
+327 AMYWINEFHID

-352 YGREYGE
+352 YGREYEE

-372 AISFLKEL
+372 AIAFLKEL

-531 IHRIRLYASFMMGHP
+531 IHR
-546 GKKLMFMGCEFGQF
+546 
-560 VEWREWEEL
+560 
-569 QWNVIEEFDIHRKTK
+569 KTK
-584 EYFKALNKF
+584 EYFKALNHF

-605 EEEGFKWIDADNLEE
+605 EEEGFKWIDADNSEE
-620 SVLSFIRIGKKK
+620 SVLSFIRIGKNK